1 MFSGLAFS
9 RFAVIVLAI
18 TVMTVPTLA
27 SADSSQR
34 KPTIVLVH
42 GAWADGS
49 SWSHIIPILQR
60 EHYTVV
66 APPNPLRGLTRDA
79 AYLASYLSTI
89 SGPIVLVGHSGTAS
103 SGPRACTRSCRTSA
117 WSTTISTGA
126 SARSTSARR
135 PGGDVDT
142 HQAAHAVV
150 AGPGLKTRV
159 AGRRTV
165 P

>member
-1 MFSGLAFS
+1 M
-9 RFAVIVLAI
+9 LAI
-18 TVMTVPTLA
+18 TVMTVPTFA

-60 EHYTVV
+60 EDYTVV

-89 SGPIVLVGHSGTAS
+89 SGPIVLVGHSYGVAVITNAAVGNANVKAQGAKWCQAS
-103 SGPRACTRSCRTSA
+103 HG
-117 WSTTISTGA
+117 
-126 SARSTSARR
+126 
-135 PGGDVDT
+135 
-142 HQAAHAVV
+142 
-150 AGPGLKTRV
+150 
-159 AGRRTV
+159 
-165 P
+165 